1 MAVFLS
7 DSGAASD
14 RTPRDHVTAPS
25 PSWTQLR
32 ESVHPRQY
40 GDRMSTGPPPRDV
53 ARELGAALSSA
64 AGREQPWPEHLE
76 LRDAFDELRRWLADD
91 RQWSYSRGGHWQSLL
106 RDVCGALDDLGE
118 HTRASLGAPEFEQR
132 LTACRT
138 RFEERRPP
146 SDLALRRRLERLLDD
161 LLSRLSP
168 DVLGSAWKDLRA
180 AIDADQDPHG
190 SAAHFLS
197 LASWLGHSSEG
208 LRRAIEGELFES
220 RTPVVDGR
228 PRTDESQATRPL
240 EKRLEAVAELIA
252 APPPRG
258 NATVWLRYQL
268 AKVEHPRSGFPVITL
283 GDAVTIYH
291 GEWLRSCVRHEQPD
305 QGLPA
310 ETFGPDAWVLRIF
323 LGLPAEG
330 TTPEPEPE
338 PREQPT
344 AYIRINVGDQL
355 LGDAVKIARAN
366 AEALA
371 AIGALYG
378 SDPTLW
384 SLDES
389 HIVFID
395 GGEGSS
401 VSAPPSVAEPTFEQR
416 VAIPRDRTSRDLR
429 DMAPRLGPHLPIKDR
444 QLERATT
451 LLGWLRGARSASA
464 PLKLVLC
471 DRVVESV
478 SGWAGVAQPEQFV
491 KGQLITWWAYSRMRG
506 AVIDVAYNLWSPSGV
521 PQADWAALWEEMKR
535 HAPLNIRPYPD
546 ETISLCGILSETQW
560 LLQRVP
566 ADSRPGK
573 LLTELD
579 QLTQTGRATATWW
592 DRLRR
597 QAETV
602 ERRRFRTRNALMH
615 GGPLAP
621 ATVEAVAEFAENL
634 ASESLAASIEEAS

>member
-1 MAVFLS
+1 
-7 DSGAASD
+7 
-14 RTPRDHVTAPS
+14 
-25 PSWTQLR
+25 
-32 ESVHPRQY
+32 
-40 GDRMSTGPPPRDV
+40 MSTAPPPRDV
-53 ARELGAALSSA
+53 ARELGEALSWA
-64 AGREQPWPEHLE
+64 ASREQPWPEHLE
-76 LRDAFDELRRWLADD
+76 LCDAFDELRRWLADD

-106 RDVCGALDDLGE
+106 RDVCDALDGLGE
-118 HTRASLGAPEFEQR
+118 HTRACLGAPEFEQR
-132 LTACRT
+132 LAACRT
-138 RFEERRPP
+138 RFDERRPP

-161 LLSRLSP
+161 LLSRLNP

-180 AIDADQDPHG
+180 AIDAEQDPRG
-190 SAAHFLS
+190 AAAHFLS
-197 LASWLGHSSEG
+197 LACWLGHSSEG
-208 LRRAIEGELFES
+208 LRRAIEGELFER
-220 RTPVVDGR
+220 RTPVVDGP
-228 PRTDESQATRPL
+228 PRTDESQATRPV
-240 EKRLEAVAELIA
+240 EQRLEAIAELIA

-268 AKVEHPRSGFPVITL
+268 AKIEHHRSGFPVIRL

-291 GEWLRSCVRHEQPD
+291 GEWLRRCVLCEQAD
-305 QGLPA
+305 RGLPA
-310 ETFGPDAWVLRIF
+310 ETLGPNAQALHIF

-330 TTPEPEPE
+330 TTPEPP
-338 PREQPT
+338 EQPT
-344 AYIRINVGDQL
+344 AYIRINLGDQL
-355 LGDAVKIARAN
+355 QGEAVKIARAN

-371 AIGALYG
+371 AVGALYG

-395 GGEGSS
+395 GREGSS

-416 VAIPRDRTSRDLR
+416 VAILRDRTSRDLR
-429 DMAPRLGPHLPIKDR
+429 GIAPRLGPHLPIKDP
-444 QLERATT
+444 QLARATT

-491 KGQLITWWAYSRMRG
+491 NDQLITWWAYSRMRG
-506 AVIDVAYNLWSPSGV
+506 AVIDVAYNLWCPSGV
-521 PQADWAALWEEMKR
+521 SQANWTALWEEMK
-535 HAPLNIRPYPD
+535 HHKPLNIQAYPD
-546 ETISLCGILSETQW
+546 ETISLRGILSEAEW

-566 ADSRPGK
+566 ADSRAGT
-573 LLTELD
+573 LLTELH
-579 QLTQTGRATATWW
+579 QFTQTGRATATWW

-597 QAETV
+597 QAETI

-634 ASESLAASIEEAS
+634 ASEALAASIEGSLLGQSQIDYFLDRESRLAEMQERLRANEPASEVLFSEPDE